1 MDDRV
6 LVLGAGGFIGQ
17 ALVRALAQHGK
28 SVIAVSRRP
37 IHFAQSNVEQV
48 TAEFRE
54 PEDFLPLLTRSQTV
68 VHLASRSTPGSSAG
82 QPLSELEENLRPTLA
97 LLQALQTRP
106 TCSLLYVSSAGSL
119 YGGALP
125 AAATE
130 YAIAHPKSYH
140 GAGKAAAEYFINAWC
155 NQYSGAATV
164 LRPSNVYGPGQPERF
179 GFGIVPGAFGKLLR
193 QENLTVWGNGSAI
206 RDYLYIDDF
215 IDLCV
220 LILDTPMPTGFRVFN
235 AASGMGVDLN
245 TLFEKIEAVS
255 GRRLLRTHDHSRSVD
270 FASTAIDCTLV
281 KQTYGWAAETGLN
294 EGLEQTWAWFN
305 TTPR

>member
-1 MDDRV
+1 MAESV

-17 ALVRALAQHGK
+17 ALVRALAQHGE

-37 IHFAQSNVEQV
+37 TRFNDGNVEQV
-48 TAEFRE
+48 IAEFRE
-54 PEDFLPLLTRSQTV
+54 PADFLPLLARSRAV
-68 VHLASRSTPGSSAG
+68 VHLASRSTPASSAG
-82 QPLSELEENLRPTLA
+82 QPLSELQDNLRPTLA
-97 LLQALQTRP
+97 LLQALQSRP

-119 YGGALP
+119 YGSPLP

-130 YAIAHPKSYH
+130 HDIARPRSYH
-140 GAGKAAAEYFINAWC
+140 GAGKAAAEHFVNAWC

-164 LRPSNVYGPGQPERF
+164 LRPSNVYGPGQPERD

-193 QENLTVWGNGSAI
+193 QETLTVWGDGSAI
-206 RDYLYIDDF
+206 RDYLYIQDF
-215 IDLCV
+215 IDLCL
-220 LILDTPMPTGFRVFN
+220 LILGTPMQKGFRVFN
-235 AASGMGVDLN
+235 AASGIGVDLN

-255 GRRLLRTHDHSRSVD
+255 GHRLLRSHDHSRVVD
-270 FASTAIDCTLV
+270 IACTVIDCSLV
-281 KQTYGWAAETGLN
+281 KQAFGWEAKTDLG